1 MKVCPK
7 CSNQCSDSAI
17 FCNVCGAS
25 LAAQPEQQQQQQQQQ
40 QYQQQY
46 QQQQYQQQQY
56 QQQYQVPPT
65 DHTAEFD
72 GADISQN
79 KVIAM
84 APYMLSFIG
93 IIIALLAANSSKYAA
108 FHVRQALKIEII
120 SMLLIICMAV
130 LFWTILVPIAGAVC
144 MIILLVIRII
154 CFFSVCSGKAKEPP
168 IISGL
173 GFLK

>member
-7 CSNQCSDSAI
+7 CSNQCSDAAM

-25 LAAQPEQQQQQQQQQ
+25 LAAQAQPEQQQQQQQQ

-46 QQQQYQQQQY
+46 QQQS
-56 QQQYQVPPT
+56 QVPPT

-72 GADISQN
+72 AADISQN

-108 FHVRQALKIEII
+108 FHVRQALKIEIV
-120 SMLLIICMAV
+120 SMLIILCMII

-144 MIILLVIRII
+144 MIILLVVRII
-154 CFFSVCSGKAKEPP
+154 CFFSVCAGKAKEPP
-168 IISGL
+168 IVSGL
-173 GFLK
+173 SFLK